1 MCCEFPFSQG
11 MWGTLSAPS
20 AEAEEASSLVLFLF
34 QMAGQP
40 QCIICLALND
50 S

>member
-1 MCCEFPFSQG
+1 MCCEFPLSQG

-34 QMAGQP
+34 P
-40 QCIICLALND
+40 QHLNLFVFVA
-50 S
+50 